1 MFCFKR
7 SEVRT
12 IPIKDNDIT
21 LSIFD
26 NEIDQMLCELHNI
39 ESVDLTENTTE
50 ERNDFEQLR
59 KTLSAD
65 CTLTFD
71 SKTDNSSELK
81 KIFGVDMSNL
91 PDAYDI
97 QFVKI
102 VQARKH
108 RKKRINKKWLKRYGV
123 KQILVNSKG
132 WKLQTHTEGTY
143 EFVK

>member
-1 MFCFKR
+1 MYC
-7 SEVRT
+7 EVRT

-21 LSIFD
+21 PSIFD
-26 NEIDQMLCELHNI
+26 NETDQMLGELHNI
-39 ESVDLTENTTE
+39 ESVDLIGNTTE
-50 ERNDFEQLR
+50 ERNDYEQLR

-91 PDAYDI
+91 PDAYNI

-102 VQARKH
+102 VQVRKH
-108 RKKRINKKWLKRYGV
+108 RKNRINKKWLKRYGV
-123 KQILVNSKG
+123 KQILVDSKG
-132 WKLQTHTEGTY
+132 WKLQTHTDGTY

>member
-1 MFCFKR
+1 M
-7 SEVRT
+7 RT

-21 LSIFD
+21 LSLLD
-26 NEIDQMLCELHNI
+26 NETGKMLGELHNI

-50 ERNDFEQLR
+50 ERNDYEQLR

-71 SKTDNSSELK
+71 LKTDNSSELK

-102 VQARKH
+102 AQARKH
-108 RKKRINKKWLKRYGV
+108 RKKRINKKWLKKYGV
-123 KQILVNSKG
+123 KQVLVSSKG
-132 WKLQTHTEGTY
+132 WKLQTHTDGTY

>member
-1 MFCFKR
+1 M
-7 SEVRT
+7 RT

-26 NEIDQMLCELHNI
+26 NETGQMLGKLHNI

-50 ERNDFEQLR
+50 ERNDYERSR
-59 KTLSAD
+59 KFLSAD
-65 CTLTFD
+65 YTLTFD
-71 SKTDNSSELK
+71 SKTDNSGELK

-102 VQARKH
+102 IQARKH

-123 KQILVNSKG
+123 KQIHVSSKG
-132 WKLQTHTEGTY
+132 WKLQTHTDGTY
-143 EFVK
+143 EFVKQ